1 MKSIVLSIVA
11 VFLAWSALDFVI
23 HGVILQSSYQATAQF
38 WRPMNEM
45 KMGVMYVAVLIAA
58 VAFVCVYARF
68 FGPRGIRTGAEYGA
82 WFGLG
87 AGVSMGYGAYAVM
100 PIPYAMAFAWFL
112 GTLVE
117 GIVGGIITGAIIRK

>member
-1 MKSIVLSIVA
+1 MKRTLLAVVA

-23 HGVILQSSYQATAQF
+23 HGVVLQSSYMATPQL

-45 KMGVMYVAVLIAA
+45 KMPVMYLAVLIAA
-58 VAFVCVYARF
+58 VAFVAVYVRF
-68 FGPRGIRTGAEYGA
+68 FAQKGIRTGAEYGA

-87 AGVSMGYGAYAVM
+87 AGVSMAYGSYSVM
-100 PIPYAMAFAWFL
+100 PIPYVMALGWFL

-117 GIVGGIITGAIIRK
+117 GVAAGVIVGLVIRK